1 MVRTRHSEEFK
12 REAVKLALSSN
23 LPRQAVADDLGIGK
37 STLGKWIT
45 EHRQKQHDV
54 EEPPVVSDD
63 VHQELSRL
71 RRENKILREER
82 ELLKKATA
90 FFASQK

>member
-1 MVRTRHSEEFK
+1 MVRKKHAEDFK

-23 LPRQAVADDLGIGK
+23 LPQQAVAEDLGIGK

-45 EHRQKQHDV
+45 EHRQAQQGTK
-54 EEPPVVSDD
+54 EPSGGSDD
-63 VHQELSRL
+63 LHRELARL

-82 ELLKKATA
+82 ELLKVRQNRK
-90 FFASQK
+90 

>member
-1 MVRTRHSEEFK
+1 MAHKRHSSDFK
-12 REAVKLALSSN
+12 REAVKLALTSG
-23 LPRQAVADDLGIGK
+23 LPREAAAADLGVGK

-45 EHRQKQHDV
+45 QYRQDQKGV
-54 EEPPVVSDD
+54 SEPSGGTDD
-63 VHQELSRL
+63 LHLELARL

-82 ELLKKATA
+82 ETLKRATA

>member
-1 MVRTRHSEEFK
+1 MVRTKHSEDFK
-12 REAVKLALSSN
+12 LEAVKLALSSG
-23 LPRQAVADDLGIGK
+23 LPRQAVADDLGVGK

-45 EHRQKQHDV
+45 EYRQEQQGAKD
-54 EEPPVVSDD
+54 PSGGSDD
-63 VHQELSRL
+63 LHQELSRL